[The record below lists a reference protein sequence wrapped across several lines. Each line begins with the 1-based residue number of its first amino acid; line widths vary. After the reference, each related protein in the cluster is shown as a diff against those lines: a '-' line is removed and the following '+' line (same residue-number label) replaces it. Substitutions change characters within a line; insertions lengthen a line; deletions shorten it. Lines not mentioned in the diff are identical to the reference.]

1 MRLGIVRQRYTPFG
15 GAERFVER
23 AIDALVE
30 RGVHVQIYTRKW
42 PQGGDR
48 RVEPVLCDPFYA
60 GSLWRDASFA
70 AAVRAALARDRPDL
84 VQSHERIEGC
94 DIFRA
99 GDGVHRVWLEER
111 VRTGGRVERMRI
123 AANPYHRYVQ
133 DAEARMFASP
143 ALKAVICISQMVRDD
158 IRRHFTLPDA
168 RLHVIYNA
176 VDPREFNPAVRVN
189 RAATRADLG
198 LADDHVAF
206 LLVGSDYARKGV
218 ATAIRALAR
227 LPATARLIIVGRDKA
242 PGRYR
247 RLAQRERVGD
257 RVIFAGPHEDPRR
270 FLGAADAFVLPT
282 LYDPL
287 SNAVL
292 EALACGLPVVT
303 SRRCGAGELVVAHDA
318 GFICDAIDVT
328 AFAERMRTLLDS
340 DERARRAERAPGAV
354 ASLTPDDM
362 TRRMLDL
369 YGTLLGRPA
378 LAASPLSGPRDG
390 IRLPHGP

>member
-23 AIDALVE
+23 AIDALVA
-30 RGVHVQIYTRKW
+30 RGVHVRVYTRKW
-42 PQGGDR
+42 PQERKGSI
-48 RVEPVLCDPFYA
+48 EPVICNPFHI

-70 AAVRAALARDRPDL
+70 AAVRAALARDRPDI
-84 VQSHERIEGC
+84 VQSHERIAGC

-111 VRTGGRVERMRI
+111 LRTGGRVERARI
-123 AANPYHRYVQ
+123 AANPYHRYVL

-143 ALKAVICISQMVRDD
+143 SLKAVICISQMVKDD
-158 IRRHFTLPDA
+158 VQRHFTLPDD

-176 VDPREFNPAVRVN
+176 VDPREFSPAVQVN
-189 RAATRADLG
+189 RAATRAELG
-198 LADDHVAF
+198 LADADVAF
-206 LLVGSDYARKGV
+206 LSVGSGYARKGV

-227 LPATARLIIVGRDKA
+227 LPRTARLVVVGKDKSPA
-242 PGRYR
+242 RYR
-247 RLAQRERVGD
+247 RLAQRAGVAD
-257 RVIFAGPHEDPRR
+257 RVVFAGPRTDPRP

-303 SRRCGAGELVVAHDA
+303 STRCGAGELVVAHAAGWTCEATDDA
-318 GFICDAIDVT
+318 
-328 AFAERMRTLLDS
+328 AFAERMRALLDPG
-340 DERARRAERAPGAV
+340 ERARRAAGALAAV
-354 ASLTPDDM
+354 APLTPENM
-362 TRRMLDL
+362 TRRLLDL
-369 YGTLLGRPA
+369 YDTVLGRPG
-378 LAASPLSGPRDG
+378 LAGL
-390 IRLPHGP
+390 

>member
-23 AIDALVE
+23 AIDALIE
-30 RGVHVQIYTRKW
+30 RGVQVRIYTRKW

-48 RVEPVLCDPFYA
+48 RVLPVLCDPFYV
-60 GSLWRDASFA
+60 GSLWRDRSFA
-70 AAVRAALARDRPDL
+70 GAVQAALAQDRPDL
-84 VQSHERIEGC
+84 VQSHERIAGC

-111 VRTGGRVERMRI
+111 VRTGGRVERLRI
-123 AANPYHRYVQ
+123 AANPYHRYVL

-143 ALKAVICISQMVRDD
+143 ALRAVICISQMVRDD
-158 IRRHFTLPDA
+158 IRRHFALPEHK
-168 RLHVIYNA
+168 LHVIYNA
-176 VDPREFNPAVRVN
+176 VDPREFGPAVRAE
-189 RAATRADLG
+189 RAATRAGLG
-198 LADDHVAF
+198 LAADHVAF

-218 ATAIRALAR
+218 ATAIRALAC
-227 LPATARLIIVGRDKA
+227 LPAAARLVVVGRDKA

-257 RVIFAGPHEDPRR
+257 RVIFAGPHKDPRR

-318 GFICDAIDVT
+318 GYTCDAIDVA
-328 AFAERMRTLLDS
+328 AFAECMRTLLDPA
-340 DERARRAERAPGAV
+340 ERARRAARAAGAV

-362 TRRMLDL
+362 TRRMLEL

-378 LAASPLSGPRDG
+378 LAARPGDPA
-390 IRLPHGP
+390 

>member
-1 MRLGIVRQRYTPFG
+1 MRLGIIRQRYTPFG

-23 AIDALVE
+23 AVDALVE
-30 RGVHVQIYTRKW
+30 RGVHVRIYTRKW

-111 VRTGGRVERMRI
+111 ARTGGRFERLRI

-143 ALKAVICISQMVRDD
+143 TLRAVICISQMVRDD
-158 IRRHFTLPDA
+158 VRRHFALPDD

-176 VDPREFNPAVRVN
+176 VDPREFGPAVRVD
-189 RAATRADLG
+189 RDATRAGLG
-198 LADDHVAF
+198 LGAGHVAF

-227 LPATARLIIVGRDKA
+227 LPAAAHLVIVGRDKA
-242 PGRYR
+242 PGRYQ
-247 RLAQRERVGD
+247 RLAQREHLGD
-257 RVIFAGPHEDPRR
+257 RVIFAGPHKDPRR

-318 GFICDAIDVT
+318 GFTCEAIDVG
-328 AFAERMRTLLDS
+328 AFAESMRTLLDP

-354 ASLTPDDM
+354 AALTPEDM
-362 TRRMLDL
+362 TRRMLEL
-369 YGTLLGRPA
+369 YGTLLGRA
-378 LAASPLSGPRDG
+378 G
-390 IRLPHGP
+390 IARRS